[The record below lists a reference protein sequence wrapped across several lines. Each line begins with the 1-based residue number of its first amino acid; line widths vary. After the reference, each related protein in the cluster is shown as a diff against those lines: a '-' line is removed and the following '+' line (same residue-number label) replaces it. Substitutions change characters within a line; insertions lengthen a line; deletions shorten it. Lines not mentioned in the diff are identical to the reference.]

1 MTGRAPPSSQTIRT
15 RSRARRLGHGCVFA
29 LGLLWASPNT
39 LLGVLLGVLGVPFG
53 ARFGVDRAQRALVV
67 RQWPWGRGALTLGNS
82 IVHSGPDLGQ
92 WSRTYAD
99 RAGHGPE
106 PLIRMDA
113 HERAHVYQAMVLGPL
128 FLPVYLLAGGISV
141 RNPFERAA
149 DRYAAT
155 GHGWWP
161 GQRG

>member
-1 MTGRAPPSSQTIRT
+1 MNTTAHVAWQRIGRSV
-15 RSRARRLGHGCVFA
+15 LFA
-29 LGLLWASPNT
+29 LGVVWAVPNT
-39 LLGVLLGVLGVPFG
+39 LLGVLLGVIGVPFG
-53 ARFGVDRAQRALVV
+53 ARFGFDRGQRAVLV

-82 IVHSGPDLGQ
+82 IVHSGRDLNQ
-92 WSRTYAD
+92 QCRTYAD
-99 RAGHGPE
+99 RAGHGRE
-106 PLIRMDA
+106 PLVPMDA

-155 GHGWWP
+155 GRGWWP
-161 GQRG
+161 G